1 MESVPEV
8 VRGYRPKEEPYDA
21 RAPGRMED
29 VQCLK
34 VLGIL
39 WMQAV
44 PELCHA
50 ERPHTGVAKLH
61 PDYSESVVLRDDPL
75 VHLVDR
81 KAQQL
86 PHVDPDVVLAL
97 RPSGRQHEDARAL
110 PGSAVAPPGELL
122 VHAFRLSDMPRP
134 HKKRSRYRWS
144 RSLSSTSL
152 EGRFRQ
158 PSLASKPP
166 AAAGLTLAED
176 FESVAAASALAGPSA
191 EGGFALLLAAEAVP
205 AAEGDFAVLLADAA
219 SFDSFSSVSS
229 AGSMV
234 TISADGGEP
243 HSHVRLQA

>member
-122 VHAFRLSDMPRP
+122 VPRLSLVR
-134 HKKRSRYRWS
+134 HAAA
-144 RSLSSTSL
+144 TQEEIAVSL
-152 EGRFRQ
+152 EPLLVEHLLGGA
-158 PSLASKPP
+158 LP
-166 AAAGLTLAED
+166 AAQSGQQAARGRWLDARGGLRICRGCFCPRWPFSGGRLRT
-176 FESVAAASALAGPSA
+176 AARCRGCPCRRGRLCSAA
-191 EGGFALLLAAEAVP
+191 
-205 AAEGDFAVLLADAA
+205 
-219 SFDSFSSVSS
+219 
-229 AGSMV
+229 
-234 TISADGGEP
+234 
-243 HSHVRLQA
+243 R